1 MDKLKL
7 IILAIAI
14 SVPVC
19 SSLIWALMSK
29 LRVGGPVGSGIII
42 LFIILAVI
50 SIIFPTIQVL
60 AVYKCNEP
68 ATRNMV
74 WGGNDYSLYDSSR
87 VCGNKRS

>member
-1 MDKLKL
+1 MFLIKRTKIKKKNMDKLKL

-19 SSLIWALMSK
+19 GSLIWALMSK
-29 LRVGGPVGSGIII
+29 TLRINGPVGGGIIL

-50 SIIFPTIQVL
+50 SIILPTILVL

-68 ATRNMV
+68 AI
-74 WGGNDYSLYDSSR
+74 
-87 VCGNKRS
+87 